1 MNKRQRKKQAKKQ
14 AIKTGVY
21 RPRNTFRSSMSIKTG
36 AYTPRNTFRSTM
48 SIQTTL
54 FNPNIPKNKK
64 MISLA
69 ERNLNRLAFVITK
82 PNIVNLT
89 NLTEDDVKF
98 LQGAKFTHDVENL
111 YQYFEYNRDHY
122 RDPKRIDNIVR
133 KVMTKYFYNRNI
145 SSTQAL
151 DNALRRLTRQ
161 LDDITRK
168 HEKKSKDRRRFNNP
182 FVIVYYSQME
192 LR

>member
-14 AIKTGVY
+14 ALKTGVY
-21 RPRNTFRSSMSIKTG
+21 RPRNTFRS
-36 AYTPRNTFRSTM
+36 TM
-48 SIQTTL
+48 SIQSTL
-54 FNPNIPKNKK
+54 FDPNLPKNEK

-82 PNIVNLT
+82 PGIVNLQ

-98 LQGAKFTHDVENL
+98 LQSPQFVQVVSQVL
-111 YQYFEYNRDHY
+111 EYMIYDRNHY
-122 RDPKRIDNIVR
+122 RDPNRVDNIVR
-133 KVMTKYFYNRNI
+133 KVMTKYFYKRNI
-145 SSTQAL
+145 SSTRAL
-151 DNALRRLTRQ
+151 YNAIKRLIRQ
-161 LDDITRK
+161 LEAIT
-168 HEKKSKDRRRFNNP
+168 KKYSKGKDKRRFNNP

>member
-14 AIKTGVY
+14 ALKTGVY
-21 RPRNTFRSSMSIKTG
+21 R
-36 AYTPRNTFRSTM
+36 PRNTFRSTM

-54 FNPNIPKNKK
+54 FNPNLPKNEK

-98 LQGAKFTHDVENL
+98 LQNPQFTQLVSQVL
-111 YQYFEYNRDHY
+111 EYMIYDRNHY
-122 RDPKRIDNIVR
+122 RDPNRVDNIVR
-133 KVMTKYFYNRNI
+133 KVMTKYFYKRNI
-145 SSTQAL
+145 SSTRSL
-151 DNALRRLTRQ
+151 YNAIKRLIRQ
-161 LDDITRK
+161 LEAVT
-168 HEKKSKDRRRFNNP
+168 KKYSKGKDKRRFNNP

>member
-14 AIKTGVY
+14 AMKTGVY
-21 RPRNTFRSSMSIKTG
+21 RPRNTFRS
-36 AYTPRNTFRSTM
+36 TM
-48 SIQTTL
+48 SIQSTL
-54 FNPNIPKNKK
+54 FDPNIPKNEK

-98 LQGAKFTHDVENL
+98 LQNPQFTQLVSQVL
-111 YQYFEYNRDHY
+111 EYMIYDRNHY
-122 RDPKRIDNIVR
+122 RDPNRVDNIVR
-133 KVMTKYFYNRNI
+133 KVMTKYFYKRNI
-145 SSTQAL
+145 SSTRAL
-151 DNALRRLTRQ
+151 YNAIKRLIRQ
-161 LDDITRK
+161 LEAIT
-168 HEKKSKDRRRFNNP
+168 KKYSKGKDKRRFNNP
-182 FVIVYYSQME
+182 FVIVYYNQME

>member
-1 MNKRQRKKQAKKQ
+1 
-14 AIKTGVY
+14 
-21 RPRNTFRSSMSIKTG
+21 
-36 AYTPRNTFRSTM
+36 
-48 SIQTTL
+48 
-54 FNPNIPKNKK
+54 

-82 PNIVNLT
+82 PGIVNLQ

-145 SSTQAL
+145 TSTRAL
-151 DNALRRLTRQ
+151 DNALRRLTKQ
-161 LDDITRK
+161 LEDITRK
-168 HEKKSKDRRRFNNP
+168 HSRKSKDKTLINNP
-182 FVIVYYSQME
+182 FVIVYYNQIE

>member
-14 AIKTGVY
+14 AMKTGVY
-21 RPRNTFRSSMSIKTG
+21 R
-36 AYTPRNTFRSTM
+36 PRNTFRSTM

-54 FNPNIPKNKK
+54 FNPNLPKNKK

-82 PNIVNLT
+82 PNIVNLQ

-98 LQGAKFTHDVENL
+98 LQGAKFTHDVENIL
-111 YQYFEYNRDHY
+111 QYFEYNRDHY
-122 RDPKRIDNIVR
+122 KDPNRVDNIVR

-145 SSTQAL
+145 TSTRAL

-161 LDDITRK
+161 LEAVT
-168 HEKKSKDRRRFNNP
+168 KKYSKGKDKRRFNNP
-182 FVIVYYSQME
+182 FVIVYYNQME